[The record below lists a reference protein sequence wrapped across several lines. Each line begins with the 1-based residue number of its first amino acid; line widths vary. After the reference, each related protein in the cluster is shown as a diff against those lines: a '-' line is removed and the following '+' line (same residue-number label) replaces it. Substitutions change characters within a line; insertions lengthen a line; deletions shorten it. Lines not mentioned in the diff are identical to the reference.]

1 MRFQASQAGALIL
14 EPQVTNQSFQH
25 AALKSTSGKQATI
38 NNTHHAATSQWEGAV
53 TITQAC
59 RSPKNPH
66 SILPCS
72 RPTAYAW
79 IEAGILP
86 KPIKFGPRMTGWP
99 VQVLRDWL
107 ASQQSK

>member
-1 MRFQASQAGALIL
+1 MRFQASQAGALSL
-14 EPQVTNQSFQH
+14 EPQLTNQSTQI
-25 AALKSTSGKQATI
+25 AAPKSTSGQQFNSQQHAT
-38 NNTHHAATSQWEGAV
+38 ASQWDGAV

-59 RSPKNPH
+59 RSPKNPR

-72 RPTAYAW
+72 RQTAYAW

-86 KPIKFGPRMTGWP
+86 KPIKFGPRMTGWS

>member
-1 MRFQASQAGALIL
+1 MHQIAKL
-14 EPQVTNQSFQH
+14 
-25 AALKSTSGKQATI
+25 AAPTSTSGKQ
-38 NNTHHAATSQWEGAV
+38 NTTSTTHYAAASQWEGAV

-72 RPTAYAW
+72 RPTAYNW

-86 KPIKFGPRMTGWP
+86 KPIPLGPRLRGWP
-99 VQVLRDWL
+99 IQVLRDWL
-107 ASQQSK
+107 AAQAAK

>member
-1 MRFQASQAGALIL
+1 MSQKISLSANKNAPGGD
-14 EPQVTNQSFQH
+14 EYT
-25 AALKSTSGKQATI
+25 
-38 NNTHHAATSQWEGAV
+38 V

-59 RSPKNPH
+59 RSKSNPR

-72 RPTAYAW
+72 RPTVYAW

-86 KPIKFGPRMTGWP
+86 QPISLGPRLRGWP

>member
-1 MRFQASQAGALIL
+1 MLQRKSIGADNSS
-14 EPQVTNQSFQH
+14 P
-25 AALKSTSGKQATI
+25 SGDEYT
-38 NNTHHAATSQWEGAV
+38 V

-59 RSPKNPH
+59 RSKSNPR

-72 RPTAYAW
+72 RPTVYAW

-86 KPIKFGPRMTGWP
+86 QPIPLGPRLRGWP

-107 ASQQSK
+107 ASQHSK

>member
-1 MRFQASQAGALIL
+1 MSTHISNGAASGAPNGDEYTL
-14 EPQVTNQSFQH
+14 
-25 AALKSTSGKQATI
+25 
-38 NNTHHAATSQWEGAV
+38 

-59 RSPKNPH
+59 RSKSNPR

-72 RPTAYAW
+72 RPTVYAW

-86 KPIKFGPRMTGWP
+86 QPIPLGPRLRGWP
-99 VQVLRDWL
+99 IQVLRDWL

>member
-1 MRFQASQAGALIL
+1 MLQNILNGA
-14 EPQVTNQSFQH
+14 TN
-25 AALKSTSGKQATI
+25 
-38 NNTHHAATSQWEGAV
+38 GAVHGDEYTV

-59 RSPKNPH
+59 RSKSNPR

-72 RPTAYAW
+72 RPTVYAW

-86 KPIKFGPRMTGWP
+86 KPIPLGPRLRGWP
-99 VQVLRDWL
+99 IQVLRDWL